1 MRVLVLSLVAACA
14 IDSTETTH
22 TADDA
27 CGGVIVEEAIVASP
41 HVPLSVPIEWPNNPP
56 TSGPHWPIWAAWDR
70 HYDQLERGYWLH
82 DAEHGAIV
90 LGYRDPELAAPLD
103 AFVQAQ
109 PADPHCDAP
118 VKQRAIVVAD
128 PELPTDHEVYAIAW
142 GVYYAA
148 SCIDP
153 VALAAFYEAHVGRG
167 AENTCAEG
175 ANFGGVP
182 LY

>member
-1 MRVLVLSLVAACA
+1 VKLLCVFLVACA
-14 IDSTETTH
+14 TDPTELTTTTH
-22 TADDA
+22 DA
-27 CGGVIVEEAIVASP
+27 CGGIVVEQAIVASP
-41 HVPLSVPIEWPNNPP
+41 HIPLGVPIEWPNNPP

-70 HYDQLERGYWLH
+70 HYDQLDRGYWLH

-90 LGYRDPELAAPLD
+90 LAYRDPDFAAPLD
-103 AFVQAQ
+103 AFVQSQ

-128 PELPTDHEVYAIAW
+128 PLLPLDHDVFAIAW

-148 SCIDP
+148 TCVDP
-153 VALAAFYEAHVGRG
+153 DALATFYQAHVGQG

-175 ANFGGVP
+175 ADFGGIA